1 MTIVE
6 DENAWEYNGVDL
18 RTFAY
23 DVRALGA
30 PEQVPGRRGENVIVS
45 GRTGRLYV
53 PKMLDQRRLTLG
65 MWVDARPP
73 GGGERSAG
81 QLWSNLDNLKKLFAT
96 DGQGIL
102 KHTAGGTTRWARVE
116 VANTVEF
123 EPGGPYHYN
132 FLVEFIFADPFWYA
146 ESPVIIGPR
155 GISFTPYNIGVN
167 NPGTYK
173 AEKVVITV
181 TGEMTNPRFTV
192 GQIWVQYNG
201 TVAGGETLII
211 DGGDWKAEKN
221 GVDAT
226 KDISHD
232 GAIRWLE
239 LPVGIST
246 LTVTGT
252 VGSPTP
258 TVKVEFTPV
267 YI

>member
-1 MTIVE
+1 MGQT
-6 DENAWEYNGVDL
+6 WEYDGVDL
-18 RTFAY
+18 TTLAY
-23 DVRALGA
+23 NVRLLGA
-30 PEQVPGRRGENVIVS
+30 PLDVPNRRGDNVIVG
-45 GRTGRLYV
+45 GRSGRLYV
-53 PKMLDQRRLTLG
+53 PKQFDQRKVTLA
-65 MWVDARPP
+65 MFVRDTHPTS
-73 GGGERSAG
+73 GGSGSEA
-81 QLWSNLDNLKKLFAT
+81 QLLANLDALRGLFAR
-96 DGQGIL
+96 DGQHTL
-102 KHTAGGTTRWARVE
+102 KHTMGGVTRVAKAE
-116 VANTVEF
+116 VASAIEFQPRGPNLYAFVVEF
-123 EPGGPYHYN
+123 V
-132 FLVEFIFADPFWYA
+132 LADPLWYG
-146 ESPVIIGPR
+146 ESSVIIGPH
-155 GISFTPYNIGVN
+155 GVSFTPYNIGVN
-167 NPGTYK
+167 NHGTYK

-221 GVDAT
+221 EVDAT

-258 TVKVEFTPV
+258 TVKVEFTPA